1 MKGAIDI
8 SWGSIVLGYFILII
22 PLLLFKYYK
31 LNLIKDSI
39 ISVIRMTLQL
49 YLLGFYL
56 EYIFKLDNIFVNIT
70 WIIIMILISVSTTI
84 KKSKVSFKYYFVPL
98 LSSLTFVVFLTLL
111 YFIGMTLGMKY
122 FLNTRYLIPIVGIL
136 LGNSIQSN
144 IIALNSFN
152 SKLKSE
158 YNLYQYAIA
167 NGASKY
173 DALLP
178 FMKHALT
185 QALSPMIAMI
195 AVVGL
200 ISIPGMMTGQIL
212 GGSSPFLAIKYQIV
226 TMVAIFFAKS
236 LVIVLTLNFT
246 NKFIFD
252 ELGNIRD
259 TKKSKA

>member
-8 SWGSIVLGYFILII
+8 SWVSIGLGYLILTI
-22 PLLLFKYYK
+22 PFLLFRYYK
-31 LNLIKDSI
+31 LNLIKDSTI
-39 ISVIRMTLQL
+39 AILRMTLQL

-84 KKSKVSFKYYFVPL
+84 KKSKVSFKFYFIPL
-98 LSSLTFVVFLTLL
+98 LSSLTFVTILTLL
-111 YFIGMTLGMKY
+111 YFIGLMIGAEY
-122 FLNTRYLIPIVGIL
+122 FFNTRYLIPIVGIL

-158 YNLYQYAIA
+158 YHLYLFAIA

-178 FMKHALT
+178 FMKHALI
-185 QALSPMIAMI
+185 QALNPMIAMT

-226 TMVAIFFAKS
+226 TMISVFFAKS
-236 LVIVLTLNFT
+236 LIIVLTLNFT
-246 NKFIFD
+246 NRFIFD
-252 ELGNIRD
+252 EMGN
-259 TKKSKA
+259 KKI